1 VEHHVETV
9 EVELGDRSY
18 PIHIGDGL
26 VDRGDLLRAHVR
38 GRQVAV
44 ITNATVAP
52 LYLERVLAAF
62 PEPYRVDT
70 FVLPDGE
77 QYKTLEYYGAIM
89 EFLLERRHSRSTTLI
104 ALGGGVVGDMTG
116 FAAATYQR
124 GVDFLQVPTTLLAQ
138 VDSSVGGK
146 TGVNHPRGKNMIGAF
161 YQPRCVIAD
170 TGLFATLP
178 SREFRAG
185 LAEVLKYGII
195 RDADFFA
202 WIEAHAADCVA
213 RQPAALAHAVKRS
226 CEVKAEVVA
235 ADEREADLRAILNF
249 GHTFGH
255 ALETLTGYQAL
266 LHGEAVAIGMVLAA
280 DLSARQEMLSWSD
293 ARRIKEAVAALELPV
308 QPPDL
313 PAADMIAAMGMDKK
327 VVSGRLRLVLA
338 TAIGQVTTTEDI
350 DGQALLDTLAAGGRL
365 CGG

>member
-1 VEHHVETV
+1 LETV
-9 EVELGDRSY
+9 TVDLAERSY

-26 VDRGDLLRAHVR
+26 IDRGELLRAHVR

-44 ITNATVAP
+44 ITNATVGP
-52 LYLERVLAAF
+52 LYLDRVLAAF
-62 PEPYRVDT
+62 PAPYQVDS
-70 FVLPDGE
+70 FVMPDGE
-77 QYKTLEYYGAIM
+77 QYKTLESYGAIM
-89 EFLLERRHSRSTTLI
+89 DFLLEHRHSRSTTLI

-124 GVDFLQVPTTLLAQ
+124 GVDFLQIPTTLLAQ

-161 YQPRCVIAD
+161 YQPRCVVAD
-170 TGLFATLP
+170 TGVFATLP
-178 SREFRAG
+178 PREFRAG

-195 RDADFFA
+195 RDARFFG
-202 WIEAHAADCVA
+202 WVEANAAACVA
-213 RQPAALAHAVKRS
+213 RRPEALAHAVKRS

-255 ALETLTGYQAL
+255 AIETLTGYRTL
-266 LHGEAVAIGMVLAA
+266 LHGEAVGIGMVLAA
-280 DLSARQEMLSWSD
+280 DLSARQGMLSWAE
-293 ARRIKEAVAALELPV
+293 ARRIKNAVAALNLPV
-308 QPPDL
+308 QPPEL
-313 PAADMIAAMGMDKK
+313 PASDMIAAMGMDKK

-338 TAIGQVTTTEDI
+338 SAIGQVTTTEDI

-365 CGG
+365 CDG

>member
-1 VEHHVETV
+1 VDIV
-9 EVELGDRSY
+9 EVALGERSY

-26 VDRGDLLRAHVR
+26 IDRGELLRAHVA

-44 ITNATVAP
+44 ITNSTVGP
-52 LYLERVLAAF
+52 LYLARVCAAF
-62 PEPYRVDT
+62 AEPYRVDT
-70 FVLPDGE
+70 FALPDGE
-77 QYKTLEYYGAIM
+77 QYKTLEYYGAILD
-89 EFLLERRHSRSTTLI
+89 FLLERRHSRSTTLI

-146 TGVNHPRGKNMIGAF
+146 TGVNHPRGKNMVGAF

-170 TGLFATLP
+170 TGVFATLP
-178 SREFRAG
+178 AREFRAG

-195 RDADFFA
+195 RDAGFFA
-202 WIEAHAADCVA
+202 WLEANAAACVA
-213 RQPAALAHAVKRS
+213 REPAALAHVVKRS
-226 CEVKAEVVA
+226 CELKADVVA
-235 ADEREADLRAILNF
+235 ADERETDLRAILNF

-255 ALETLTGYQAL
+255 ALETLTGYQLL

-280 DLSARQEMLSWSD
+280 DLSARQGMLPWSA
-293 ARRIKEAVAALELPV
+293 ARRVKMAVAALGLPV
-308 QPPDL
+308 QPPIL
-313 PAADMIAAMGMDKK
+313 PGTDMVAAMGMDKK
-327 VVSGRLRLVLA
+327 VVNGQLRLVLA

-365 CGG
+365 CDG